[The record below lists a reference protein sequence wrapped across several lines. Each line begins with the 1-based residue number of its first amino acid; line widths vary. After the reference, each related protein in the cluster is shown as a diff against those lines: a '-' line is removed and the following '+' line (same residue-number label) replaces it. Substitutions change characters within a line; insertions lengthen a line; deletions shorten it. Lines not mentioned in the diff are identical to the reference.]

1 MFPWFFSIHAIH
13 KSRSATSPFDC
24 QRGRGKSLNLWK
36 IGAVQII
43 LNNLKAYQTISNHLK
58 FSKTILKHLKC
69 KSSTII
75 WGVLPTIH
83 PLNYTTFFPR
93 HPRHRPPDIS
103 APLGPWIEPDLGEQS
118 YLSMAILCKKY
129 VANSSSF
136 NIYSRTK

>member
-83 PLNYTTFFPR
+83 PLFHHLFPQAPQASAPR
-93 HPRHRPPDIS
+93 HFCTTRALNRARPRG
-103 APLGPWIEPDLGEQS
+103 AELF
-118 YLSMAILCKKY
+118 KY
-129 VANSSSF
+129 GH
-136 NIYSRTK
+136 IM